1 MMSQAEWRRIL
12 ALLEEARALAEA
24 RDERGIAELI
34 ERARR
39 GALERVYP
47 ASAPFVPLRKRP
59 VKSKIA

>member
-1 MMSQAEWRRIL
+1 MSQAEWRRIL

-39 GALERVYP
+39 AALERVYP
-47 ASAPFVPLRKRP
+47 ASAPFISVRQRP
-59 VKSKIA
+59 VKAR

>member
-1 MMSQAEWRRIL
+1 MSQPEWRRIL
-12 ALLEEARALAEA
+12 ALLEEARALADA

-39 GALERVYP
+39 AALERVYP
-47 ASAPFVPLRKRP
+47 ASAPFVSAMRKRA

>member
-1 MMSQAEWRRIL
+1 
-12 ALLEEARALAEA
+12 LEEARALAEA

>member
-1 MMSQAEWRRIL
+1 MSQAEWRRIL
-12 ALLEEARALAEA
+12 TLLEEARTLAQA

-34 ERARR
+34 QRARR